1 MNYDILT
8 SHFTGMFDDTAEYLL
23 INYIPTSFPQPS
35 LILSENRYEKSEL
48 SSSFPPPPYL

>member
-23 INYIPTSFPQPS
+23 LNYIPTSSPQPS